1 MGVKVREKIR
11 IVAVA
16 CLIWWFIA
24 ASFLAE
30 ASNINASDGTA
41 LLPNIS
47 ALEGAPQA
55 NLSQVL
61 GQNYS
66 GYIAEIPQNPASED
80 ASASGTVDYRHP
92 PNQDQLWIV
101 DYLGNPYPC
110 SAKCVFSNDLA
121 EMVAIPRIS
130 GLLKLY
136 EKYPDQNV
144 KESPPFPVYANMGY
158 YRWFI
163 GDIAGLHTLWF
174 TIEDFYGRVTRS
186 NDVIFHVMIENCSPI
201 ANCSPSFRLV

>member
-1 MGVKVREKIR
+1 MRRKIR
-11 IVAVA
+11 VAAAA
-16 CLIWWFIA
+16 CLIWSFIA

-30 ASNINASDGTA
+30 ASNVNASGDIA
-41 LLPNIS
+41 LLPDIS
-47 ALEGAPQA
+47 ALEGAPQS

-66 GYIAEIPQNPASED
+66 GYIAEIPQNPSSED
-80 ASASGTVDYRHP
+80 AFASGTADYRHP
-92 PNQDQLWIV
+92 PHQDQLWIV

-110 SAKCVFSNDLA
+110 GEKCVFSNDLA
-121 EMVAIPRIS
+121 EMVAIPCTS

-144 KESPPFPVYANMGY
+144 VESPPFPVYANMGY

-163 GDIAGLHTLWF
+163 GDVAGLHTLWF
-174 TIEDFYGRVTRS
+174 TIEDFYGQVTRS

-201 ANCSPSFRLV
+201 ANCSPSFRPV